1 MRCGCLRS
9 NDSSVSKFVLTAEDV
24 LRQEFPRTRFR
35 EGYDQDAVDDFLDMV
50 VSSMDALT
58 RRTEEAEKRGAE
70 AERKLFELGL
80 SRSTPSE
87 AHLDNEPEP
96 ARGFR
101 SNSLF

>member
-58 RRTEEAEKRGAE
+58 RRTEEAEKRAAE
-70 AERKLFELGL
+70 AELGL

-87 AHLDNEPEP
+87 ARLDNESEP

-101 SNSLF
+101 SDSLFQL